1 MPEPAHEFGH
11 GCTSLRREHGPRVPQ
26 VVPAQIRSPD
36 LVPGLP
42 PRPLKTGSAE
52 PVARGRSQD
61 ESFAAGT
68 DMILEMGLDHRD
80 QVRRDRDAADAGGRL
95 WMADDI
101 TLATNAD
108 DATADTQNA
117 RLQIDFLAT
126 MFAHLTDP
134 LSTKGCRSDRLSK
147 SGRHSLG
154 ERLDLVHRGWRV
166 LPV

>member
-80 QVRRDRDAADAGGRL
+80 QVRRDRDVADAGGRL
-95 WMADDI
+95 WMADDL
-101 TLATNAD
+101 TLAENED
-108 DATADTQNA
+108 DATAHTQDARTQVAVQAKDT
-117 RLQIDFLAT
+117 REV
-126 MFAHLTDP
+126 AHP
-134 LSTKGCRSDRLSK
+134 QGAKG
-147 SGRHSLG
+147 GH
-154 ERLDLVHRGWRV
+154 E
-166 LPV
+166 

>member
-68 DMILEMGLDHRD
+68 DMILEMGLDHRA
-80 QVRRDRDAADAGGRL
+80 VSYTHLR
-95 WMADDI
+95 
-101 TLATNAD
+101 
-108 DATADTQNA
+108 
-117 RLQIDFLAT
+117 
-126 MFAHLTDP
+126 AHETV
-134 LSTKGCRSDRLSK
+134 
-147 SGRHSLG
+147 
-154 ERLDLVHRGWRV
+154 LDLVCR
-166 LPV
+166 LL